1 MSDTPSTPQPR
12 GPYSPIVRAGDWL
25 VTAGQLGIKDGKLVD
40 GGIVEQTRQALEN
53 IRVLLEGEGASM
65 SDVVKTTVLLANID
79 DWATMNEPYLEAF
92 GDHRPARTAYAAGG
106 LPAGGLIE
114 IEAWAYTGR

>member
-1 MSDTPSTPQPR
+1 MSDTPSKPQPR
-12 GPYSPIVRAGDWL
+12 GPYSPIVRAGEWL
-25 VTAGQLGIKDGKLVD
+25 VTAGQLGIKDGKLVE

-65 SDVVKTTVLLANID
+65 SDVVKTTVLLASID

-106 LPAGGLIE
+106 LPGGGLIE
-114 IEAWAYTGR
+114 IEAWAYKA

>member
-1 MSDTPSTPQPR
+1 MSDTPKPR
-12 GPYSPIVRAGDWL
+12 GPYSPIVRAGEWL
-25 VTAGQLGIKDGKLVD
+25 VTAGQLGLRDGQLVD

-53 IRVLLEGEGASM
+53 IRALLESEGATM

-114 IEAWAYTGR
+114 IEAWAYVGQR